1 MVSISSVSLGFL
13 NDSFI
18 FSIFIVFDKY
28 TVLCT
33 GDGSQGS
40 NDRAVFLFATNLNMS
55 NKRLH
60 LYIIYLSRET
70 SRV

>member
-40 NDRAVFLFATNLNMS
+40 NDRAVIWR
-55 NKRLH
+55 KKGCPLH
-60 LYIIYLSRET
+60 GGVCYFIIRKA
-70 SRV
+70 